1 MEIVHDLAPEAEL
14 AFSPADSSL
23 EMAKAILWLA
33 NDAFEGEGADV
44 IVDDLGY
51 FREPF
56 FEDGIVAQA
65 AADAVAGGVV
75 FASAAGNSAREH
87 YEGDFVNAGDGFHA
101 FDGDSDTSMRLRTP
115 FGGVLVVLQWND
127 EYGASGNDYDLYVC
141 PAGLRPTT
149 FNLLND
155 ICDRSTSLQ
164 NGDDLP
170 LEIAALFGE
179 GEVDVYI
186 EKYDD
191 TAADKRLEMFTFDGY
206 PQEYGVREGG
216 IVHHGAVPG
225 VLAVGAF
232 DEDDPG
238 NDDIQSFSEQGPS
251 RIYFPSVE
259 TRMKPDVVASDGVSV
274 SGSGGFPSHFFGTSA
289 AAPHVAGIA
298 ALLIEAQ
305 RRADPSMTKK
315 QVADAVTQAIRDSAI
330 DLGPAGHDVE
340 FGYGRA
346 DALAAVESI
355 GQLSVT
361 TFTVDS
367 TGDGADSDTTDGVCD
382 DGNGECTLR
391 AAIEEAN
398 EAERSTIK
406 FDISGSGTQTI
417 QPASALPTIAKTV
430 FIDGFS
436 QPGAGSGTFLI
447 QLDGTN
453 AGATADGLTISGEE
467 SKVRGLVINRFDGNG
482 VVLEGSGGK
491 QVIEANRIGTS
502 VSGLDDM
509 GNGEAG
515 VSIAGAPG
523 VVLRNNLISG
533 NTLHGVEISG
543 SAAKATDIV
552 DNLIGTNATGTSDLG
567 NGGAG
572 IHISGA
578 PEATI
583 ANNVISGNDSHGVH
597 LTGSRTEEVRV
608 AENHIGTNERG
619 DSIPN
624 AGSGVYIGDK
634 ANDNEVEGNVIAHN
648 TGDGVTVVSESAR
661 GNTVWEN
668 SIHSN
673 GGLGIDLGDD
683 GVTSNDSEDP
693 DSGPNNLQNYPTLTA
708 VGLSSDAGSVAFH
721 LYVSRGK
728 RYIVDFYASNSCA
741 SDDREGREWFGYA
754 LLAPT
759 ATGQLLFV
767 VDSFRGTLNQ
777 YSAPS
782 GTQITATVTYDGN
795 TSEFSP
801 CIPSTPPPRLN
812 LSVDSLEVREDGVTS
827 TTYTVALASEPSG
840 EATVELSI
848 EGDEVV
854 TVWPETLT
862 FTTGNWFNAQTVTVT
877 AVSDADPEDEPTVVS
892 HRVTIGDKTDGKIYG
907 AERLPV
913 EVLDDDFPAFS
924 LRDDGTLLQE
934 GFLLLFEGDAVF
946 YPVVLTEEPPGDV
959 RVKVYSSNTS
969 VLRVSPSSLTFT
981 KDNYDTAQPVTLRI
995 RTDSD
1000 AEDELVTIYHET
1012 RIDGHD
1018 YVLARMRVLIIDL
1031 ALPPFTFSEE
1041 EISVNEG
1048 ETARYTVVPAFEPSA
1063 M

>member
-1 MEIVHDLAPEAEL
+1 MARLASVLVVLAIVSLAAADRPVFADDPPGQEGGGASPFTKSDSNVSQLLQDSVKEFRETGALRSATQRDFSTRESSTGTKDSTAGAESRARGESPSSGKPDDLVRFDAGGNVQVYIYLKDTDEAALRQVRDAVARVDIEHEESGIVQAWVAPEDLETLAALDVVQRITPPDYAFTKIGSTLTEGDAIHRANLVRAFAGLTGKGVKVGVISNGVDAWRTARSRGDLPSSIEVNPNIDGEGHEGTALLEIVHDLAPEAEL

-164 NGDDLP
+164 DGDDLP

-216 IVHHGAVPG
+216 IVHHVAVPG

-491 QVIEANRIGTS
+491 QVIEENRIGTG
-502 VSGLDDM
+502 VSGAADM
-509 GNGEAG
+509 GNGLAG
-515 VSIAGAPG
+515 ISIAGAPG

-533 NTLHGVEISG
+533 NDSHGISISG
-543 SAAKATDIV
+543 SAAKATSIV
-552 DNLIGTNATGTSDLG
+552 DNLIGTNATGALG
-567 NGGAG
+567 LANGVAG
-572 IHISGA
+572 IHVEDA
-578 PEATI
+578 PEAAI
-583 ANNVISGNDSHGVH
+583 ASNVISGNDSHGVH
-597 LTGSRTEEVRV
+597 LTGSRTEEVQI
-608 AENHIGTNERG
+608 AENHIGTNDNG

-624 AGSGVYIGDK
+624 AGSGVYIGDG

-648 TGDGVTVVSESAR
+648 TGDGVTVVSSAAR
-661 GNTVWEN
+661 RNTVRWN

-683 GVTSNDSEDP
+683 EVTGNDDEDR
-693 DSGPNNLQNYPTLTA
+693 DSGPNNLQNFPTLTA
-708 VGLSSDAGSVAFH
+708 AGLSSDAGSVAFT
-721 LYVSRGK
+721 LDASKGE
-728 RYIVDFYASNSCA
+728 RYIVDFYASNSCDA
-741 SDDREGREWFGYA
+741 S
-754 LLAPT
+754 
-759 ATGQLLFV
+759 
-767 VDSFRGTLNQ
+767 
-777 YSAPS
+777 
-782 GTQITATVTYDGN
+782 TQ
-795 TSEFSP
+795 
-801 CIPSTPPPRLN
+801 R
-812 LSVDSLEVREDGVTS
+812 
-827 TTYTVALASEPSG
+827 
-840 EATVELSI
+840 
-848 EGDEVV
+848 
-854 TVWPETLT
+854 
-862 FTTGNWFNAQTVTVT
+862 
-877 AVSDADPEDEPTVVS
+877 
-892 HRVTIGDKTDGKIYG
+892 
-907 AERLPV
+907 
-913 EVLDDDFPAFS
+913 
-924 LRDDGTLLQE
+924 
-934 GFLLLFEGDAVF
+934 
-946 YPVVLTEEPPGDV
+946 
-959 RVKVYSSNTS
+959 
-969 VLRVSPSSLTFT
+969 
-981 KDNYDTAQPVTLRI
+981 
-995 RTDSD
+995 
-1000 AEDELVTIYHET
+1000 
-1012 RIDGHD
+1012 
-1018 YVLARMRVLIIDL
+1018 
-1031 ALPPFTFSEE
+1031 
-1041 EISVNEG
+1041 
-1048 ETARYTVVPAFEPSA
+1048 
-1063 M
+1063 